1 MPKIKMPRSSPSLDM
16 TPMVDLAF
24 LLVTFFM
31 LTTQFRADEPVIVD
45 TPTSIAEIKIPD
57 IDIMTVTIDKN
68 GQVFFNIDGQMTREK
83 VLQKMGEAYK
93 IQFTPQEQ
101 KKFSVLTSF
110 GMPIA
115 ELKGWLNLGQNERK
129 ARYAE
134 LEKVGKK
141 GIPYDSLN
149 NELGKWIYNSRITN
163 PKFRV
168 AVKGDGQS
176 DYKVAKRIIEIFQE
190 NKVNKFNLVTGL
202 ETNTAAK
209 KE

>member
-57 IDIMTVTIDKN
+57 IDIMTVTIDRN
-68 GQVFFNIDGQMTREK
+68 GQVFFNIDGTGHRAK
-83 VLQKMGEAYK
+83 VLERMGEQYK
-93 IQFTPQEQ
+93 IQFTEEEK
-101 KKFSVLTSF
+101 KKFSILTSF
-110 GMPIA
+110 GMPMT
-115 ELKGWLNLGQNERK
+115 ELKNWLNLGQNERK

-134 LEKVGKK
+134 LEKAGKK
-141 GIPYDSLN
+141 GIPYDSIN
-149 NELGKWIYNSRITN
+149 NELGKWIFHSRMTN
-163 PKFRV
+163 PKYRV

-176 DYKVAKRIIEIFQE
+176 DYIAAKRVIEIFQE

-202 ETNTAAK
+202 ETGAK
-209 KE
+209 KEE